1 MRWTV
6 PQKPELSGMSLL
18 RETTKQRCEPPCPG
32 RKLLS
37 PSRKIDYV
45 QGRPHDETGIV
56 VRLYRDGDVIRED
69 QGRVQCCHQAGIRI
83 LIEVPRSSPSPL
95 TVLRSQLGRVLVCC
109 MARCI

>member
-69 QGRVQCCHQAGIRI
+69 QGRGLQ
-83 LIEVPRSSPSPL
+83 RSDIS
-95 TVLRSQLGRVLVCC
+95 VLSSGWNTNPD
-109 MARCI
+109 